1 MSCIDSAIIRAL
13 VEHIGMNPDEIPT
26 TGGTSSGT
34 SIDLGQLGT
43 KIVSTS
49 TFGTVYGAE
58 NCMICDYHSSYD
70 ARLSVGAVLR
80 LETIAG
86 EIETY
91 ICFSNE
97 IEFEFMNIKN
107 TSKTLKFSY
116 ANDEGTKIFSRLITS
131 DIYKS
136 FSDSSNTGLFN
147 RAYEDPV
154 ITFIC
159 NVANKIYSY
168 LSYVNSA
175 LTSKCEALEETI
187 AEKHP

>member
-97 IEFEFMNIKN
+97 IEFEFMNIKD
-107 TSKTLKFSY
+107 TSKTLKFSSLY
-116 ANDEGTKIFSRLITS
+116 SSSCRQMDNNWINIHHIHKILIIF
-131 DIYKS
+131 D
-136 FSDSSNTGLFN
+136 GQ
-147 RAYEDPV
+147 
-154 ITFIC
+154 IT
-159 NVANKIYSY
+159 YM
-168 LSYVNSA
+168 
-175 LTSKCEALEETI
+175 
-187 AEKHP
+187 